1 MKRNY
6 GFLLAVLLV
15 LGCSGGLTAAD
26 DNPLHLEVRVDGRPL
41 PVHIHHGRC
50 YIEAAKGCEYTIVL
64 HNRSPRRIAVAL
76 SVDGLNTID
85 AKHVSARQSSKWV
98 LDPWRRVEISGWQ
111 VSRDNARRFY
121 FTTEDDS
128 YGAALGRMENLG
140 LISAA
145 VFREV
150 AGHDTAEIEAPAAD
164 RSARRQNEAD
174 AKSSACREAVKDFA
188 ATGMGR
194 QVDHRVRRMQ
204 LELEERPCQTINL
217 RYEYRPELVRL
228 GVLPRP
234 DDGLVRREAA
244 QGFGPDSFCPEIR
257 R

>member
-1 MKRNY
+1 MRCKY
-6 GFLLAVLLV
+6 GFLLAAMLL
-15 LGCSGGLTAAD
+15 LGCSGCLTAAED
-26 DNPLHLEVRVDGRPL
+26 DPLHLEVRVDGRPL
-41 PVHIHHGRC
+41 PVHVHHGKC
-50 YIEAAKGCEYTIVL
+50 YIEAVRGGEYAIIL

-85 AKHVSARQSSKWV
+85 AKHASARQSSKWV

-111 VSRDNARRFY
+111 VSRENARRFY

-128 YGAALGRMENLG
+128 YGAALGRTENLG
-140 LISAA
+140 LISAV

-150 AGHDTAEIEAPAAD
+150 EHGDDVEIEAPSAD
-164 RSARRQNEAD
+164 RAARGRNEAD
-174 AKSSACREAVKDFA
+174 ARSSASREALKEFA

-194 QVDHRVRRMQ
+194 QVDHRVRRVR
-204 LELEERPCQTINL
+204 LELEDRPCQVMNL

-234 DDGLVRREAA
+234 DDRLYRREAA